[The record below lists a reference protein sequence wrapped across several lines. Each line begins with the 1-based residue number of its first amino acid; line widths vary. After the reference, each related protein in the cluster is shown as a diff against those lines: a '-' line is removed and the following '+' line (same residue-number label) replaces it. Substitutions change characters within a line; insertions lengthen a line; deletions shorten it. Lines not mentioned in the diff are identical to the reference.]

1 LSPYAKI
8 ASHQDEIPSVELYLN
23 SLSFTAN
30 IVAPI
35 FFIVFLGYL
44 LKRMHII
51 DDNFINTASKLVFV
65 ITLPALVFM
74 SISRTD
80 FHAVFNPEQLGFVF
94 ISILIFFIGLWVI
107 GKYWIKQ
114 PQDLG
119 VFIQGGFRSNYGI
132 IGLAVS
138 YNLFSDSG
146 LAQASLLL
154 ALVIPLFN
162 VLSII
167 ALALP
172 AKKTGVSSFSSTV
185 FEIVKNPLII
195 AVLLALPF
203 SYFDFQLPEVAEKT
217 GRYFANL
224 TLPLALLAIGGS
236 LNLASLRSTSA
247 HATWATISKLILMP
261 LILTFAAWSYGFKGQ
276 DLAMLMIL
284 FGCPTA
290 AASFVMAKGMG
301 GNAELAAN
309 IILMTTL
316 GSVLTLS
323 AGIYLLRV
331 TAVI

>member
-1 LSPYAKI
+1 
-8 ASHQDEIPSVELYLN
+8 VELYLN
-23 SLSFTAN
+23 SLSFTAS

-44 LKRMHII
+44 LKRIKVI
-51 DDNFINTASKLVFV
+51 DDAFISTASKLVFV

-80 FHAVFNPEQLGFVF
+80 FHAVFNPEQLGFVLIGTLVSF
-94 ISILIFFIGLWVI
+94 ISLWA
-107 GKYWIKQ
+107 GAKYWIKQ
-114 PQDLG
+114 PEDLG
-119 VFIQGGFRSNYGI
+119 VFIQGAFRSNYGI
-132 IGLAVS
+132 IGLAMS

-167 ALALP
+167 ALTIP
-172 AKKTGVSSFSSTV
+172 AQRSGAARFSSTL
-185 FEIVKNPLII
+185 FEVIKNPLII

-203 SYFDFQLPEVAEKT
+203 SYFGFKLPEVAQKT
-217 GRYFANL
+217 GQYFANL

-236 LNLASLRSTSA
+236 LNLASLRNTSA
-247 HATWATISKLILMP
+247 HATWATLCKLIFIPMV
-261 LILTFAAWSYGFKGQ
+261 LTIVAWIYGFKGQ
-276 DLAMLMIL
+276 DLAMLMVL

-316 GSVLTLS
+316 GSVITLS

-331 TAVI
+331 TAII

>member
-1 LSPYAKI
+1 M
-8 ASHQDEIPSVELYLN
+8 DLYLN

-44 LKRMHII
+44 LKRVRVI
-51 DDNFINTASKLVFV
+51 DENFINTASRLVFV

-80 FHAVFNPEQLGFVF
+80 FHAVFNPEQLGFVLFGTLLSF
-94 ISILIFFIGLWVI
+94 IALWI
-107 GKYWIKQ
+107 IARRWIRK
-114 PQDLG
+114 PEDLG
-119 VFIQGGFRSNYGI
+119 VFIQGAFRSNYGI

-162 VLSII
+162 VLSI
-167 ALALP
+167 LALSIP
-172 AKKTGVSSFSSTV
+172 AQRSGSSSLTSTAMEV
-185 FEIVKNPLII
+185 LKNPLII
-195 AVLLALPF
+195 AVCLALPF
-203 SYFDFQLPEVAEKT
+203 SYFGFQLPEVAQKT

-236 LNLASLRSTSA
+236 LNLQSLRNTSA
-247 HATWATISKLILMP
+247 QATWATLSKLVILP
-261 LILTFAAWSYGFKGQ
+261 VALTMMAWLYGFRGQ
-276 DLAMLMIL
+276 DLTMLMVL

-316 GSVLTLS
+316 GSVVSLS
-323 AGIYLLRV
+323 SGIYLMKVL
-331 TAVI
+331 AVI

>member
-1 LSPYAKI
+1 M
-8 ASHQDEIPSVELYLN
+8 ELYLQ

-30 IVAPI
+30 TVAPV
-35 FFIVFLGYL
+35 FFIVFLGYIL
-44 LKRMHII
+44 RRVKLI
-51 DDNFINTASKLVFV
+51 DDNFISTASRLVFV
-65 ITLPALVFM
+65 VTLPALVFM

-80 FHAVFNPEQLGFVF
+80 FHAVFNPEQLSFVLF
-94 ISILIFFIGLWVI
+94 GTLISYIGLWI
-107 GKYWIKQ
+107 LAKRWIKR
-114 PQDLG
+114 PEDLG
-119 VFIQGGFRSNYGI
+119 VFIQGAFRSNYGI

-167 ALALP
+167 ALTIP
-172 AKKTGVSSFSSTV
+172 AQRSGSARLRDTL
-185 FEIVKNPLII
+185 FEVLKNPLII
-195 AVLLALPF
+195 AVIVALPF
-203 SYFDFQLPEVAEKT
+203 SYFGFQLPEVAQKT

-236 LNLASLRSTSA
+236 LNMESLRNTSA
-247 HATWATISKLILMP
+247 QATWATLSKLVILP
-261 LILTFAAWSYGFKGQ
+261 VILTLCAWVYGFRGQ
-276 DLAMLMIL
+276 DLTMLMVL

-290 AASFVMAKGMG
+290 AASFVMAKAMG

-316 GSVLTLS
+316 GSVLSLS
-323 AGIYLLRV
+323 AGIYLMRV
-331 TAVI
+331 LGVI

>member
-1 LSPYAKI
+1 
-8 ASHQDEIPSVELYLN
+8 
-23 SLSFTAN
+23 
-30 IVAPI
+30 
-35 FFIVFLGYL
+35 
-44 LKRMHII
+44 M
-51 DDNFINTASKLVFV
+51 FV

-80 FHAVFNPEQLGFVF
+80 FHAVFNPEQLGFVLFGTLLSF
-94 ISILIFFIGLWVI
+94 IALWVI
-107 GKYWIKQ
+107 AKRWIRK
-114 PQDLG
+114 PEDLG
-119 VFIQGGFRSNYGI
+119 VFIQGAFRSNYGI

-162 VLSII
+162 VLSI
-167 ALALP
+167 LALSIP
-172 AKKTGVSSFSSTV
+172 AQRSGSSSLTSTAMEV
-185 FEIVKNPLII
+185 LKNPLII
-195 AVLLALPF
+195 AVCLALPF
-203 SYFDFQLPEVAEKT
+203 SYFGFQLPEVAQKT

-236 LNLASLRSTSA
+236 LNLQSLRNTSA
-247 HATWATISKLILMP
+247 QATWATLSKLVILP
-261 LILTFAAWSYGFKGQ
+261 VALTMMAWLYGFRGQ
-276 DLAMLMIL
+276 DLTMLMVL

-316 GSVLTLS
+316 GSVVSLS
-323 AGIYLLRV
+323 SGIYLMKVL
-331 TAVI
+331 AVI

>member
-1 LSPYAKI
+1 M
-8 ASHQDEIPSVELYLN
+8 DLYLN

-44 LKRMHII
+44 LKRVRVI
-51 DDNFINTASKLVFV
+51 DENFINTASRLVFV

-80 FHAVFNPEQLGFVF
+80 FHAVFNPEQLGFVLFGTLLSF
-94 ISILIFFIGLWVI
+94 IALWAI
-107 GKYWIKQ
+107 AKRWIRK
-114 PQDLG
+114 PEDLG
-119 VFIQGGFRSNYGI
+119 VFIQGAFRSNYGI

-162 VLSII
+162 VLSI
-167 ALALP
+167 LALSIP
-172 AKKTGVSSFSSTV
+172 AQRSGSSSLTSTV
-185 FEIVKNPLII
+185 MEVLKNPLII
-195 AVLLALPF
+195 AVCVALPF
-203 SYFDFQLPEVAEKT
+203 SYFGFQLPEVAQKT

-236 LNLASLRSTSA
+236 LNLQSLRNTSA
-247 HATWATISKLILMP
+247 QATWATLSKLVILP
-261 LILTFAAWSYGFKGQ
+261 VALTMMAWLYGFRGQ
-276 DLAMLMIL
+276 DLTMLMVL

-316 GSVLTLS
+316 GSVVSLS
-323 AGIYLLRV
+323 SGIYLMKVL
-331 TAVI
+331 AVI

>member
-1 LSPYAKI
+1 MS
-8 ASHQDEIPSVELYLN
+8 LYLQ
-23 SLSFTAN
+23 SLIFTAN

-44 LKRMHII
+44 LKRLRII
-51 DDNFINTASKLVFV
+51 DESFINTASRLVFV

-80 FHAVFNPEQLGFVF
+80 FQAVFNPQQLGFVLIGTL
-94 ISILIFFIGLWVI
+94 ISFVLLWVLA
-107 GKYWIKQ
+107 KRWVHR
-114 PQDLG
+114 PEDLG
-119 VFIQGGFRSNYGI
+119 VFIQGAFRSNYGI

-167 ALALP
+167 ALTIP
-172 AKKTGVSSFSSTV
+172 AQKTGQANFFSTLLEV
-185 FEIVKNPLII
+185 VKNPLII

-203 SYFDFQLPEVAEKT
+203 SYFGFQLPELAERT
-217 GRYFANL
+217 GKYFANL

-236 LNLASLRSTSA
+236 LNLKSLRSTSA
-247 HATWATISKLILMP
+247 QATWASACKLLILP
-261 LILTFAAWSYGFKGQ
+261 TILTLAAWLYGFRGQ
-276 DLAMLMIL
+276 DLTMLMVL

-290 AASFVMAKGMG
+290 AASFVMAKSMG

-309 IILMTTL
+309 IILTTTL

-323 AGIYLLRV
+323 GGIYIFRLF
-331 TAVI
+331 AII

>member
-1 LSPYAKI
+1 
-8 ASHQDEIPSVELYLN
+8 VELYLH

-44 LKRMHII
+44 LKRLKVI
-51 DDNFINTASKLVFV
+51 DEGFIHTASKLVFV
-65 ITLPALVFM
+65 ITLPTLVFM

-80 FHAVFNPEQLGFVF
+80 FQAVFNPQQLGFVLISTF
-94 ISILIFFIGLWVI
+94 ISFIALWAI
-107 GKYWIKQ
+107 GKYWIKR
-114 PQDLG
+114 PEDLG
-119 VFIQGGFRSNYGI
+119 VFIQGAFRSNYGI

-154 ALVIPLFN
+154 ALVIPMYN
-162 VLSII
+162 VLSIV
-167 ALALP
+167 ALTIP
-172 AKKTGVSSFSSTV
+172 AQRSGASNIGSTLY
-185 FEIVKNPLII
+185 EIIKNPLII

-203 SYFDFQLPEVAEKT
+203 SYFGFKLPEIAQNT

-236 LNLASLRSTSA
+236 LNLASLRNTSSQ
-247 HATWATISKLILMP
+247 ATWATLSKLVFIP
-261 LILTFAAWSYGFKGQ
+261 LVLTIAAWLYGFKGQ
-276 DLAMLMIL
+276 DLAMMMVL

-290 AASFVMAKGMG
+290 AASFVMAKSMG

-331 TAVI
+331 IAII

>member
-1 LSPYAKI
+1 V
-8 ASHQDEIPSVELYLN
+8 DLYLQ
-23 SLSFTAN
+23 SLIFTAD

-44 LKRMHII
+44 LKRVALI

-80 FHAVFNPEQLGFVF
+80 FHAVFNPEQLSFVVGGTLVSF
-94 ISILIFFIGLWVI
+94 VALWAAA
-107 GKYWIKQ
+107 KHWINK
-114 PQDLG
+114 PEDLG
-119 VFIQGGFRSNYGI
+119 VFIQGAFRSNYGI

-138 YNLFSDSG
+138 FNLFSDSG
-146 LAQASLLL
+146 LAQASILL

-162 VLSII
+162 VLSIV
-167 ALALP
+167 ALTIP
-172 AKKTGVSSFSSTV
+172 AHRSGSSSIGST
-185 FEIVKNPLII
+185 FAEILKNPLII

-203 SYFDFQLPEVAEKT
+203 SYFGFQLPELVQKT

-247 HATWATISKLILMP
+247 PATWATAAKLVIMP
-261 LILTFAAWSYGFKGQ
+261 FVLTIAAWLYGFRGQ
-276 DLAMLMIL
+276 DLTMLMVL

-290 AASFVMAKGMG
+290 AASFVMAKAMG

-323 AGIYLLRV
+323 GGIYIMRV
-331 TAVI
+331 VGVI

>member
-1 LSPYAKI
+1 M
-8 ASHQDEIPSVELYLN
+8 DLYLQ

-44 LKRMHII
+44 LKRLRII
-51 DDNFINTASKLVFV
+51 DEAFIGTASRLVFM

-80 FHAVFNPEQLGFVF
+80 FQAVFNPEQLGFVLAATIVSF
-94 ISILIFFIGLWVI
+94 ITLW
-107 GKYWIKQ
+107 WIAKRWITRGE
-114 PQDLG
+114 DLG
-119 VFIQGGFRSNYGI
+119 VFIQGAFRSNYGI

-167 ALALP
+167 ALTIP
-172 AKKTGVSSFSSTV
+172 AQRSGAASFGNMLLEV
-185 FEIVKNPLII
+185 LKNPLII

-203 SYFDFQLPEVAEKT
+203 SYFGFQLPEVATKT

-236 LNLASLRSTSA
+236 LNLDSLRNTSA
-247 HATWATISKLILMP
+247 QATWASACKLVIIP
-261 LILTFAAWSYGFKGQ
+261 LVLTLTAWLYGFKGQ
-276 DLAMLMIL
+276 DLTMLMVL

-290 AASFVMAKGMG
+290 AASFVMAKAMG

-316 GSVLTLS
+316 GSVASLS
-323 AGIYLLRV
+323 AGIYLMRV
-331 TAVI
+331 LGVI

>member
-1 LSPYAKI
+1 
-8 ASHQDEIPSVELYLN
+8 VELYLH

-44 LKRMHII
+44 LKRMGVI
-51 DDNFINTASKLVFV
+51 DEAFIHTASKLVFV
-65 ITLPALVFM
+65 ITLPTLVFM
-74 SISRTD
+74 SIARTD
-80 FHAVFNPEQLGFVF
+80 FHAVFNPQQLGFVLMGTF
-94 ISILIFFIGLWVI
+94 ASFVALWGA
-107 GKYWIKQ
+107 GKYWIKR
-114 PQDLG
+114 PEDLG
-119 VFIQGGFRSNYGI
+119 VFIQGAFRSNYGI

-154 ALVIPLFN
+154 ALVIPLYN
-162 VLSII
+162 VLSIV
-167 ALALP
+167 ALSIP
-172 AKKTGVSSFSSTV
+172 AKRSGASSLGSTLY
-185 FEIVKNPLII
+185 EIIKNPLII

-203 SYFDFQLPEVAEKT
+203 SYFGFQLPEIAQNT

-236 LNLASLRSTSA
+236 LNLTSLRNTSSQ
-247 HATWATISKLILMP
+247 ATWATLSKLVFIP
-261 LILTFAAWSYGFKGQ
+261 LVLTLAAWVCGFKGQ
-276 DLAMLMIL
+276 DLAMMMIL

-316 GSVLTLS
+316 GAVLTLS

-331 TAVI
+331 TAII

>member
-1 LSPYAKI
+1 M
-8 ASHQDEIPSVELYLN
+8 DLYLQ
-23 SLSFTAN
+23 SLIFTAD

-44 LKRMHII
+44 LKRIHLI
-51 DDNFINTASKLVFV
+51 DDAFINTASKLVFMV
-65 ITLPALVFM
+65 TLPALVFM

-80 FHAVFNPEQLGFVF
+80 FHAVFNPHQLSFVIGGTLLSF
-94 ISILIFFIGLWVI
+94 VGLWLSA
-107 GKYWIKQ
+107 KHWIKK
-114 PQDLG
+114 PEDLG
-119 VFIQGGFRSNYGI
+119 VFIQGAFRSNYGI

-138 YNLFSDSG
+138 FNLFSDSG
-146 LAQASLLL
+146 LAQASILL

-162 VLSII
+162 VLSIV
-167 ALALP
+167 ALTIP
-172 AKKTGVSSFSSTV
+172 AHRSGSSSLSSTV
-185 FEIVKNPLII
+185 LEILKNPLII

-203 SYFDFQLPEVAEKT
+203 SYFGFQLPELVQKT

-236 LNLASLRSTSA
+236 LNLASLRNTSA
-247 HATWATISKLILMP
+247 PATWATIAKLI
-261 LILTFAAWSYGFKGQ
+261 ILPFSLTIAAWLYGFRGQ
-276 DLAMLMIL
+276 DLTMLMIL

-290 AASFVMAKGMG
+290 AASFIMAKAMR

-323 AGIYLLRV
+323 GGIYIMRV
-331 TAVI
+331 LGVI

>member
-1 LSPYAKI
+1 M
-8 ASHQDEIPSVELYLN
+8 ELYLQ
-23 SLSFTAN
+23 SFSFTAN

-44 LKRMHII
+44 LKRLRVI
-51 DDNFINTASKLVFV
+51 DEAFIGTASRLVFM

-80 FHAVFNPEQLGFVF
+80 FHAVFNPQQLGFVLF
-94 ISILIFFIGLWVI
+94 GTLISFVGLWVI
-107 GKYWIKQ
+107 AKRWVTR
-114 PQDLG
+114 PEDLG
-119 VFIQGGFRSNYGI
+119 VFIQGAFRSNYGI

-162 VLSII
+162 VLSIV
-167 ALALP
+167 ALTIP
-172 AKKTGVSSFSSTV
+172 AQRSGSASLGKTVLEV
-185 FEIVKNPLII
+185 LKNPLII
-195 AVLLALPF
+195 AVCLALPF
-203 SYFDFQLPEVAEKT
+203 SYFGFQLPDIAQKT

-236 LNLASLRSTSA
+236 LNLDSLRNTSA
-247 HATWATISKLILMP
+247 QATWATLCKLVILP
-261 LILTFAAWSYGFKGQ
+261 FLLTLAAWVYGFRGQ
-276 DLAMLMIL
+276 DLTMLMVL

-290 AASFVMAKGMG
+290 AASFVMAKAMG
-301 GNAELAAN
+301 GNPELAAN

-323 AGIYLLRV
+323 AGIYLMRV
-331 TAVI
+331 FGVI

>member
-1 LSPYAKI
+1 M
-8 ASHQDEIPSVELYLN
+8 DLYLN

-44 LKRMHII
+44 LKRVRVI
-51 DDNFINTASKLVFV
+51 DENFINTASRLVFV

-80 FHAVFNPEQLGFVF
+80 FHAVFNPEQLGFVLFGTLLSF
-94 ISILIFFIGLWVI
+94 IALWVI
-107 GKYWIKQ
+107 AKRWIRK
-114 PQDLG
+114 PEDLG
-119 VFIQGGFRSNYGI
+119 VFIQGAFRSNYGI

-162 VLSII
+162 VLSI
-167 ALALP
+167 LALSIP
-172 AKKTGVSSFSSTV
+172 AQRSGSSSLTSTV
-185 FEIVKNPLII
+185 MEVLKNPLII
-195 AVLLALPF
+195 AVCLALPF
-203 SYFDFQLPEVAEKT
+203 SYFGFQLPEVAQKT

-236 LNLASLRSTSA
+236 LNLQSLRNTSA
-247 HATWATISKLILMP
+247 QATWATLSKLVILP
-261 LILTFAAWSYGFKGQ
+261 VALTMMAWLYGFRGQ
-276 DLAMLMIL
+276 DLTMLMVL

-316 GSVLTLS
+316 GSVVSLS
-323 AGIYLLRV
+323 SGIYLMKVL
-331 TAVI
+331 AVI

>member
-1 LSPYAKI
+1 M
-8 ASHQDEIPSVELYLN
+8 DLYLQ
-23 SLSFTAN
+23 SLIFTAD

-44 LKRMHII
+44 LKRVRLI

-65 ITLPALVFM
+65 VTLPALVFM

-80 FHAVFNPEQLGFVF
+80 FHAVFNPEQLSFVVGGTLFSF
-94 ISILIFFIGLWVI
+94 IALWAAA
-107 GKYWIKQ
+107 KHWINK
-114 PQDLG
+114 PEDLG
-119 VFIQGGFRSNYGI
+119 VFIQGAFRSNYGI

-138 YNLFSDSG
+138 FNLFSDSG
-146 LAQASLLL
+146 LAQASILL

-162 VLSII
+162 VLSIV
-167 ALALP
+167 ALTIP
-172 AKKTGVSSFSSTV
+172 AHRSGSSSLGGTFA
-185 FEIVKNPLII
+185 EILKNPLII

-203 SYFDFQLPEVAEKT
+203 SYFGYQLPELVQKT

-247 HATWATISKLILMP
+247 PATWATAAKLVIMP
-261 LILTFAAWSYGFKGQ
+261 FVLTIAAWLYGFRGQ
-276 DLAMLMIL
+276 DLTMLMVL

-290 AASFVMAKGMG
+290 AASFVMAKAMG

-323 AGIYLLRV
+323 GGIYIMRV
-331 TAVI
+331 LGVI